1 MLGDSSGQTTMNTS
15 CFQRSPSLGNQ
26 KPQSKM
32 YLDIVGE
39 LQVLIKEEGIKIGG
53 RLPSER
59 ELAERLQV
67 GRSTVRE
74 AFRSLE
80 LLGLIETRR
89 GEGTFLAD
97 FQKHQFVEVLAEFI
111 MQQPNSLIDVHE
123 TRRIHEIAAI
133 QAVSRSGELRTLP
146 VWESLL
152 SKISTDGKV
161 LREDII
167 REMIVATE
175 NRLSLKIWF
184 LLKQYSMA
192 PFEDMTQQVEN
203 GLVTDLLRGVVTGD
217 EIMAL
222 KAYKKWIDIVERER
236 GEDSND
242 SRYI

>member
-1 MLGDSSGQTTMNTS
+1 
-15 CFQRSPSLGNQ
+15 
-26 KPQSKM
+26 M

-53 RLPSER
+53 KLPSER

-111 MQQPNSLIDVHE
+111 MQQPNSLLDVHE
-123 TRRIHEIAAI
+123 TRRMHEMTAI
-133 QAVSRSGELRTLP
+133 QTISRNNKFRILP
-146 VWESLL
+146 VWKSLL
-152 SKISTDGKV
+152 SNLEIEGKV
-161 LREDII
+161 LREDVI

-192 PFEDMTQQVEN
+192 AFGDMTTQVESI
-203 GLVTDLLRGVVTGD
+203 LVTDLLRGIVSGD
-217 EIMAL
+217 EEMAL

-236 GEDSND
+236 GDDSNG